1 MARFT
6 RAARAFEDFTG
17 RKPRKVRRTRLDDTD
32 VVGWEM
38 GPAVGVAY
46 EAVRDGEKAQYFHE
60 FAKSARPALV
70 SRDDGR
76 QLYFQGGKYTVTER
90 GIEDMP
96 ELFVVN
102 PSPRRSAAPKRK
114 AMATP
119 KRNRSGRF
127 VKGSGRKAA
136 PAAKRRA
143 PRQVAIFSAN
153 PGPKRR
159 RPAAKRA
166 APKRRVM
173 RRNPSGRKM
182 FAGLG
187 QLIVP
192 AAGVGAGAVGA
203 ELLMG
208 YLPIPASWKSGVMRQ
223 VTKGAVGL
231 AAGWAISNLLKQKK
245 LGFYVMAG
253 AVVIAVHD
261 GIKEFLT
268 ARAPG
273 FEAKGAFGQY
283 TRGPGA
289 QAAWGGMQGGMGYI
303 NPART
308 ARLGQY
314 VRKPRSQFGGDAVV
328 YSHPGGETNYQA

>member
-6 RAARAFEDFTG
+6 RAAHAFEDFTG
-17 RKPRKVRRTRLDDTD
+17 RKPRKVRRTKLDSQD

-60 FAKSARPALV
+60 FAKQARPALV
-70 SRDDGR
+70 ARDDGK
-76 QLYFQGGKYTVTER
+76 QLYLVDGKYTVTER

-102 PSPRRSAAPKRK
+102 PSARRGAASKRK

-127 VKGSGRKAA
+127 VKGS
-136 PAAKRRA
+136 AKRRA
-143 PRQVAIFSAN
+143 APARRRRASRQVAIFSAN
-153 PGPKRR
+153 PTARPKRR
-159 RPAAKRA
+159 RAAKRTTT
-166 APKRRVM
+166 KRRTY

-182 FAGLG
+182 FGGIG
-187 QLIVP
+187 QLIIP
-192 AAGVGAGAVGA
+192 AAGVGGGAVLA
-203 ELLMG
+203 ELFMG
-208 YLPIPASWKSGVMRQ
+208 YLPIPANFKSGVMRQ

-231 AAGWAISNLLKQKK
+231 AAGWVISNVLKQKK

-261 GIKEFLT
+261 GIKEFLVS
-268 ARAPG
+268 RAPDFSG
-273 FEAKGAFGQY
+273 KGAFGQY
-283 TRGPGA
+283 VAPLRRQFG
-289 QAAWGGMQGGMGYI
+289 GGMGYI
-303 NPART
+303 NPAQT
-308 ARLGQY
+308 QRLGQY
-314 VRKPRSQFGGDAVV
+314 VKPLRSQFAGDAVV
-328 YSHPGGETNYQA
+328 YAHPGGETGFQA